1 MVWVVKKGSI
11 VLSDVKLCALIQGH
25 NKNSLLSFCHIL
37 QSSHNA
43 DFIENRN
50 MTERHYLFPL
60 VMFCDIQSILEI
72 TCSNLK
78 ILIAFIASILNK
90 LGVPCA
96 KTT

>member
-11 VLSDVKLCALIQGH
+11 VLSDVKLCAFIQGH
-25 NKNSLLSFCHIL
+25 NKNSLLPFCHIL

-60 VMFCDIQSILEI
+60 VIFCDIQSILEI
-72 TCSNLK
+72 TRSNLK
-78 ILIAFIASILNK
+78 ILIAFIASILNE
-90 LGVPCA
+90 LEVPCA
-96 KTT
+96 